1 MKEFGKSVVLG
12 VLTILVWILAS
23 IELNTS
29 KHIEKDFKVIE
40 NDKKIENPF

>member
-29 KHIEKDFKVIE
+29 KHSREKF
-40 NDKKIENPF
+40 